1 MNADNDAGAAV
12 KSVRDEAGH
21 PTPRWEAVEARSRL
35 AINPLWLVKLRWAA
49 VLGQLI
55 TVLVVERLFGIEL
68 DVRSLLSVIAFTAAT
83 NVLFHFWCDRLG
95 RSLIVA
101 ESAVTIEIA
110 LGLVLLL
117 DLCLLTVLLFFTGG
131 AFNPFSLFYL
141 VNLGLSAVLLRPL
154 WAWSL
159 MVFAMGCYAV
169 LLFVHEPFPLGDPG
183 FSAPLISRQ
192 RSLDLMR
199 LGQFIAQV
207 TSSAVIVYFVTR
219 LTRDQQRLEN
229 ELRIIDQRRARSEKL
244 EALGTLAAGAAHEL
258 AQPLSTIAVIAKE
271 MQRRLSES
279 EQAGPF
285 GDDMRMMRDEVT
297 RCRDIL
303 NRMSA
308 QAGEA
313 VGEPVVRITASQLVE
328 EILAALRQRQRVHSR
343 VDSAVGSCL
352 LRVPKTGLA
361 QALRGIVQN
370 SLDATEPDGNVEIF
384 GKLEQKDLV
393 LLIQDHGP
401 GMTAEVLA
409 RAGEPFF
416 TTKGPGS
423 GMGLGLFLARSVVER
438 LGGRFELQSTP
449 ASGVTARIV
458 LPLPE

>member
-1 MNADNDAGAAV
+1 
-12 KSVRDEAGH
+12 
-21 PTPRWEAVEARSRL
+21 
-35 AINPLWLVKLRWAA
+35 
-49 VLGQLI
+49 
-55 TVLVVERLFGIEL
+55 
-68 DVRSLLSVIAFTAAT
+68 
-83 NVLFHFWCDRLG
+83 
-95 RSLIVA
+95 
-101 ESAVTIEIA
+101 
-110 LGLVLLL
+110 
-117 DLCLLTVLLFFTGG
+117 
-131 AFNPFSLFYL
+131 
-141 VNLGLSAVLLRPL
+141 
-154 WAWSL
+154 
-159 MVFAMGCYAV
+159 
-169 LLFVHEPFPLGDPG
+169 
-183 FSAPLISRQ
+183 
-192 RSLDLMR
+192 
-199 LGQFIAQV
+199 
-207 TSSAVIVYFVTR
+207 
-219 LTRDQQRLEN
+219 
-229 ELRIIDQRRARSEKL
+229 
-244 EALGTLAAGAAHEL
+244 
-258 AQPLSTIAVIAKE
+258 
-271 MQRRLSES
+271 
-279 EQAGPF
+279 
-285 GDDMRMMRDEVT
+285 MMRDEVA

-328 EILAALRQRQRVHSR
+328 EILTALRQRQRVHSR
-343 VDSAVGSCL
+343 VDSAVGSCQ

-361 QALRGIVQN
+361 QALAGIVQN

-449 ASGVTARIV
+449 GSGVTARIV